1 MKDETKDLLEWV
13 IKPTLRALGMDGEQ
27 AETLMLATALAES
40 GGRHTRQIGGGPA
53 LGLWQME
60 PDTHDDLYITY
71 LFPTLFLRRPELPTR
86 LKRASLY
93 IFGGSFP
100 PSSDLLIHN
109 PRYACAMARI
119 KYWRVPDALPDTLTE
134 MAEYWKEHYNTRLGK
149 GTVEHFLGAWEN
161 R

>member
-1 MKDETKDLLEWV
+1 MGEMKDETKDLLEWV
-13 IKPTLRALGMDGEQ
+13 IKPTLYTLGMDGEQ

-60 PDTHDDLYITY
+60 PATHDDLYDNY
-71 LFPTLFLRRPELPTR
+71 LLLHRQDLQPI
-86 LKRASLY
+86 LKKASLY
-93 IFGGSFP
+93 VFGGSFP

-109 PRYACAMARI
+109 PRYACAMARL
-119 KYWRVPDALPDTLTE
+119 KYWRVPGPLPDTVPE
-134 MAEYWKEHYNTRLGK
+134 MAEYWKTHYNTDGGK
-149 GTVEHFLGAWEN
+149 GTVEKFLKAWDA